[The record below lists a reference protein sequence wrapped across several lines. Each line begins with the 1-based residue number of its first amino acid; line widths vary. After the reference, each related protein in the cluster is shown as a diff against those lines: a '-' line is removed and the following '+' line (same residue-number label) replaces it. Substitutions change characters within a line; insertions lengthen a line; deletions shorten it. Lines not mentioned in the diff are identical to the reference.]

1 MDRDPPQRRFTPR
14 RLTPLNRTIS
24 NSKSYEPDNSPT
36 LYNIRITDINDK
48 KHYGHWDG
56 KTLNDSISLLD
67 KGYNIPLNDIKR
79 IVFIRSSD
87 MNAKDVTGG
96 KRRKTRR
103 RS

>member
-1 MDRDPPQRRFTPR
+1 MDPSQRRPYH
-14 RLTPLNRTIS
+14 LTQLNRTIS
-24 NSKSYEPDNSPT
+24 NSKFYEPVNSPT
-36 LYNIRITDINDK
+36 LYDIRITDISDK

-56 KTLNDSISLLD
+56 KTSNDSISLRD

-87 MNAKDVTGG
+87 MHAKVVKGG

-103 RS
+103 RP